1 MISAGD
7 FRNGVTFERDG
18 EIYQVIEFQHVKPGK
33 GAAFV
38 RTKYR
43 NLKTGTIREDSF
55 NPSERFTHVQLL
67 RRDMQY
73 LYADGDL
80 HYFMD
85 NETYEQLPIMQDLL
99 GDSLNYLKE
108 GTVCQIISYDGEII
122 SIELPIFVELLIT
135 ECEPAVKGDTATN
148 ATKTAVVE
156 TGAEIRVPLF
166 VNQGDIIKI
175 DTRAGEYEERV
186 RN

>member
-7 FRNGVTFERDG
+7 FRNGVNFELDG

-43 NLKTGTIREDSF
+43 NLKTGTIKEDSF
-55 NPSERFTHVQLL
+55 NPNVKFEQASLT

-73 LYADGDL
+73 LYSEDDL
-80 HYFMD
+80 YYFMD
-85 NETYEQLPIMQDLL
+85 NETYEQYPIRAEII
-99 GDSLNYLKE
+99 GESIKFLKE
-108 GTVCQIISYDGEII
+108 NTICQVVSHNGEIFNV
-122 SIELPIFVELLIT
+122 ELPIKVELLVT
-135 ECEPAVKGDTATN
+135 DCEPAVKGDTATN
-148 ATKTAVVE
+148 ATKLATVE

-166 VNQGDIIKI
+166 INQGDVIRI
-175 DTRAGEYEERV
+175 DTRDGQYEERV